1 MTMPD
6 SPYDIEVEAKK
17 KELSVIP
24 YLRERNMQITNV
36 LY

>member
-1 MTMPD
+1 MPD

-17 KELSVIP
+17 KELSVMP
-24 YLRERNMQITNV
+24 HLKRRNLQITNV